1 MFLRYRLCVVDSS
14 YGVLAHTFTWFSWF
28 HHLELG
34 VHTITRRQNI
44 AESAMLCHTVGV
56 ARTHARVRAC
66 NNAKGGLR
74 AVSDCECEHIINRN
88 LMQDIYNNK

>member
-14 YGVLAHTFTWFSWF
+14 YGVLAHTFTWFSWI
-28 HHLELG
+28 HHLALG

-66 NNAKGGLR
+66 NHRYYTLVYN
-74 AVSDCECEHIINRN
+74 
-88 LMQDIYNNK
+88 IYGEIARDNEAQ